1 MTRPTTRPTRRAG
14 FTLVEVMLALAV
26 LGLGLTLLIKSLAS
40 NVANAGEA
48 QMMGVVAELA
58 RGKMYDV
65 EELLR
70 KDGFQETD
78 QSSNGDFSEEGWPG
92 LTWESKVE
100 IPEIPT
106 LAALQAMQQGQDGAG
121 AGSGS
126 GSGAGSAAAGTSS
139 DPMAAFESTGLG
151 GMLTM
156 FGGFGD
162 MGGGGEGAGDQMGAA
177 FIQQYFDM
185 VQQVFKASIRKVTL
199 TVHYQNA
206 GEKRDF
212 SMSAYFTDDS
222 AMEKVIG
229 NLGAEGLRVG
239 EPDPSTSGGGGG
251 AGTGGG
257 SGSTGG
263 GRMGS
268 GRGGMGGGGK

>member
-1 MTRPTTRPTRRAG
+1 MTKRDRG

-26 LGLGLTLLIKSLAS
+26 LGLGLTMLIKSLAS

-58 RGKMYDV
+58 RGRMYDV

-92 LTWESKVE
+92 VTWESKVE

-121 AGSGS
+121 AGSGA
-126 GSGAGSAAAGTSS
+126 GSGAGGDAS

-151 GMLTM
+151 GMLSM
-156 FGGFGD
+156 FGGGMD
-162 MGGGGEGAGDQMGAA
+162 MFGGGGADSGGEQAGAS
-177 FIQQYFDM
+177 FIQQYFDL
-185 VQQVFKASIRKVTL
+185 VQQVFKVSIRKVTL
-199 TVHYQNA
+199 TVHYQV
-206 GEKRDF
+206 GSDKRDF
-212 SMSAYFTDDS
+212 ALTAYFTDDS

-229 NLGAEGLRVG
+229 AF
-239 EPDPSTSGGGGG
+239 
-251 AGTGGG
+251 GTAPP
-257 SGSTGG
+257 TEQ
-263 GRMGS
+263 
-268 GRGGMGGGGK
+268 

>member
-1 MTRPTTRPTRRAG
+1 MTGATTRPTRRAG

-106 LAALQAMQQGQDGAG
+106 LAALQAMQQGQDAAGAG

-126 GSGAGSAAAGTSS
+126 GSAAAGTSS

-212 SMSAYFTDDS
+212 SLSAYFTDDS

-229 NLGAEGLRVG
+229 TFGSEGLRVG
-239 EPDPSTSGGGGG
+239 DDGGE
-251 AGTGGG
+251 
-257 SGSTGG
+257 
-263 GRMGS
+263 
-268 GRGGMGGGGK
+268 K

>member
-1 MTRPTTRPTRRAG
+1 MTRPTTRPIRRAG

-106 LAALQAMQQGQDGAG
+106 LAALQAMQQGQDAAGTGA
-121 AGSGS
+121 GS

-229 NLGAEGLRVG
+229 GFGSEGLHVG
-239 EPDPSTSGGGGG
+239 DPDPSASGGGGST
-251 AGTGGG
+251 GTGGG
-257 SGSTGG
+257 ASTGG
-263 GRMGS
+263 RPGS
-268 GRGGMGGGGK
+268 GRGTMGGGGK

>member
-106 LAALQAMQQGQDGAG
+106 LAALQAMQQGQDAAGTGA
-121 AGSGS
+121 GS

-229 NLGAEGLRVG
+229 GFGSEGLHVG
-239 EPDPSTSGGGGG
+239 DPDPSASGGGGST
-251 AGTGGG
+251 GTGGG
-257 SGSTGG
+257 ASTGG
-263 GRMGS
+263 GRPGS
-268 GRGGMGGGGK
+268 GRGTMGGGGK

>member
-1 MTRPTTRPTRRAG
+1 MTPRSSYRAG

-26 LGLGLTLLIKSLAS
+26 LGLGLTLLVKSLAS

-92 LTWESKVE
+92 LTWEAKVE

-121 AGSGS
+121 SGS
-126 GSGAGSAAAGTSS
+126 GSGAGSGSGSAAAGTSN

-151 GMLTM
+151 GMLSM
-156 FGGFGD
+156 FGGFGGMGD
-162 MGGGGEGAGDQMGAA
+162 MAGGEGAGDQMGAA

-212 SMSAYFTDDS
+212 AMSAYFTDDS

-229 NLGAEGLRVG
+229 SLGAAGLRVG
-239 EPDPSTSGGGGG
+239 EDGD
-251 AGTGGG
+251 
-257 SGSTGG
+257 
-263 GRMGS
+263 
-268 GRGGMGGGGK
+268 GK

>member
-1 MTRPTTRPTRRAG
+1 MTRRERG

-26 LGLGLTLLIKSLAS
+26 LGLGLTMLIKSLAS

-58 RGKMYDV
+58 RGRMYDV

-92 LTWESKVE
+92 VTWESKVE

-121 AGSGS
+121 AGSGA
-126 GSGAGSAAAGTSS
+126 GSGAGGSAS
-139 DPMAAFESTGLG
+139 DPMSAFESTGLG
-151 GMLTM
+151 GMLSM
-156 FGGFGD
+156 FGGGMDMFGS
-162 MGGGGEGAGDQMGAA
+162 GGGAESGGEQAGAS
-177 FIQQYFDM
+177 FIQQYFDL
-185 VQQVFKASIRKVTL
+185 VQQVFKVSIRKVTL
-199 TVHYQNA
+199 TVHYQVGA
-206 GEKRDF
+206 DKRDF
-212 SMSAYFTDDS
+212 ALTAYFTDDS

-229 NLGAEGLRVG
+229 AF
-239 EPDPSTSGGGGG
+239 
-251 AGTGGG
+251 GTEQPP
-257 SGSTGG
+257 TQ
-263 GRMGS
+263 
-268 GRGGMGGGGK
+268 